1 MNGSKKKSGTEP
13 KEVKAIIISLIFLL
27 LGFVVVWI
35 AKKILDIEGDAV
47 YITLIFIP
55 VLVYVIISGR
65 LTEFKGPG
73 GIEARFS
80 EAASQ
85 SVIPTSETI
94 EPSVEEMQILEKEG
108 LRVLQ
113 QRKLEID
120 KTRPLIMTMIMGKGH
135 YYSWHAI
142 VEYMKFLE
150 QYPNF
155 KFVVFLDKNNRFVA
169 YTRSWTL
176 TGLIRLPGLGDEF
189 VQIIN
194 EGRTQDLY
202 RFPGIIKDTISTQST
217 NTEALQQMTK
227 EHLEAIVVIDEERK
241 LKGVIERE
249 QITSKLIL
257 TLIK

>member
-1 MNGSKKKSGTEP
+1 MNNSKRPTAEP
-13 KEVKAIIISLIFLL
+13 KEVKAILFSLVFLV
-27 LGFVVVWI
+27 LGFLVVWI
-35 AKKILDIEGDAV
+35 AKKVVNIEGDAI

-85 SVIPTSETI
+85 SVIPSSETV
-94 EPSVEEMQILEKEG
+94 EPSVEEMQIMEKEG

-120 KTRPLIMTMIMGKGH
+120 KTRPLIMTIILGKEN
-135 YYSWHAI
+135 YYVRRAVI
-142 VEYMKFLE
+142 EYLKFLE

-169 YTRSWTL
+169 YMPSWAFTRV
-176 TGLIRLPGLGDEF
+176 INLPELGDEF
-189 VQIIN
+189 IQIIN
-194 EGRTQDLY
+194 SGHTQDFYL
-202 RFPGIIKDTISTQST
+202 FPGIIKDTISTRST

-227 EHLEAIVVIDEERK
+227 EHLEAIVVIDEDRK

-249 QITSKLIL
+249 QITSKLLL
-257 TLIK
+257 TLIR